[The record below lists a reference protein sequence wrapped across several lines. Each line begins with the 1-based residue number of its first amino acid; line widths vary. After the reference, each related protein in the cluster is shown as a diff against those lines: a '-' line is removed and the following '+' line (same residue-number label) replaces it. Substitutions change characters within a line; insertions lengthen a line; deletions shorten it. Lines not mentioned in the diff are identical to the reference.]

1 MAGCIVFSEDYMLP
15 SFHIFGWEV
24 GTYGIMV
31 VLGAFAC
38 VLVGANMIKR
48 YGRDIY
54 DFLLILLSIGAGIFI
69 GAHIVYGFTHLDII
83 IKAFQNIGT
92 LWFDKFRDA
101 IVYAI
106 GGMVFYGGFLG
117 GIGAIGIYCKFD
129 KRIKARNLL
138 DIYAVLT
145 PLFHVFGRIGCF
157 LGGCCFGIESPFGFT
172 VHGNTINP
180 EINDVNRLPIQL
192 IEAGLNLLIFL
203 LIFYLFKKSKMTDKL
218 IFVYMLVY
226 PVVRFTLEFFRGDAI
241 RGFLF
246 GLSTSQWISILLF
259 VTAIIGL
266 SVSHF
271 RKKPATE

>member
-1 MAGCIVFSEDYMLP
+1 MFP

-31 VLGAFAC
+31 VLGAVAC
-38 VLVGANMIKR
+38 TFVGNNLIKR
-48 YGRDIY
+48 FGRDIY

-69 GAHIVYGFTHLDII
+69 GAHIVYGITHLDLI
-83 IKAFQNIGT
+83 IKAFQNIGE
-92 LWFDKFRDA
+92 LWFDKFRDV
-101 IVYAI
+101 IIYAI

-117 GIGAIGIYCKFD
+117 G
-129 KRIKARNLL
+129 
-138 DIYAVLT
+138 
-145 PLFHVFGRIGCF
+145 
-157 LGGCCFGIESPFGFT
+157 CCYGIESPFGFT

-180 EINDVNRLPIQL
+180 DINDVNRLPVQL
-192 IEAGLNLLIFL
+192 FESALNLLIFL
-203 LIFYLFKKSKMTDKL
+203 FILYLFKKSIMTDKL

-226 PVVRFTLEFFRGDAI
+226 PVVRFTLEFFRGDEI

-266 SVSHF
+266 TICRF
-271 RKKPATE
+271 RKKPVTE